1 MKVCIGFFQHTTPP
15 MQFNIGRYSERE
27 KLPSNFKFQNTKKGA
42 AKNLRKNEYSEHK
55 ILPLFF
61 KN

>member
-1 MKVCIGFFQHTTPP
+1 

-27 KLPSNFKFQNTKKGA
+27 KLHQTSSFKIQKKGA